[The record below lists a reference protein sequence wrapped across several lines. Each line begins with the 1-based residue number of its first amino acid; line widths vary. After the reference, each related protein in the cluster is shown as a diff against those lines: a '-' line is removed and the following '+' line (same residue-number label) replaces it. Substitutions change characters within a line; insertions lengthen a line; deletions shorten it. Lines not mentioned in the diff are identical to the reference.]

1 MTGVSKMIQVTDLT
15 MHYGPVVALDR
26 VSFEVRKG
34 EVVGL
39 LGPNGAGKS
48 TTMKILTTYLYPT
61 AGKAVV
67 AGYDVT
73 KEPLKVRQVIGY
85 LPEVLPLYM
94 DMEVRS
100 YLKFVGQ
107 ARGLSGARLNHRL
120 ELVVETCG
128 LKPMF
133 RKIIRELSKGYRQ
146 RTALAQALIHDPEVV
161 ILDEPTSG
169 LDPHQIL
176 EIRHLIDELAKEK
189 TVILSTHILQEVEAT
204 ADRIVIINR
213 GRIVGDGTIEQL
225 RERAK
230 DSERYIFTVSGEKD
244 EVQKYISGVSGV
256 KKVQFVGSENGFSS
270 FLVISKLGTPVWRE
284 LNELAQSH
292 RWIIKELAE
301 KPLTLEETFLTLTE
315 KEKPELELVER
326 RRTAHA

>member
-1 MTGVSKMIQVTDLT
+1 MIQVKDLT
-15 MHYGPVVALDR
+15 MHYGPIVALDR
-26 VSFEVRKG
+26 ISFEVRKG

-61 AGKAVV
+61 AGTALV

-73 KEPLKVRQVIGY
+73 QEPLKVRQVIGY

-100 YLKFVGQ
+100 YLDFVGR
-107 ARGLSGARLNHRL
+107 ARGLSGARLKHRM
-120 ELVVETCG
+120 ELVVEACG
-128 LKPMF
+128 LKPVF

-176 EIRHLIDELAKEK
+176 EIRHLIGELAKEK

-230 DSERYIFTVSGEKD
+230 DSERYVFTVSADPSDG
-244 EVQKYISGVSGV
+244 QRLITNISGV
-256 KKVQFVGSENGFSS
+256 KKVQVLDKGDGFVS
-270 FLVISKLGTPVWRE
+270 FLVISKLGVPVWKE
-284 LNELAQSH
+284 LSDLAQAQ
-292 RWIIKELAE
+292 RWTVKELME

-315 KEKPELELVER
+315 KEKPELEYVER
-326 RRTAHA
+326 RRPVHA